1 MRYIVFSMIT
11 ILTASMTGSAD
22 ILVPGV
28 GMPLE
33 REAGGSVMT
42 EVAAVAW
49 RKRWLDEVAAVA

>member
-1 MRYIVFSMIT
+1 MIT